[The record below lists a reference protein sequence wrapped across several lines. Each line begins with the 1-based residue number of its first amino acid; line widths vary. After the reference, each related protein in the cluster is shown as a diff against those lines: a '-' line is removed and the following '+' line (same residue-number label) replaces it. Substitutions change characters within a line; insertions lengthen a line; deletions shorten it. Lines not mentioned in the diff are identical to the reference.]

1 MTFTIHELANYLNL
15 APSTVSKAL
24 NDYPHVSSKTK
35 QRVLEAARELNYY
48 PSAAA
53 RDLRR
58 RKTNR
63 IGFSYGYT
71 SYDIGEL
78 ASRIINGAVE
88 AAEKADF
95 NVMLYPN
102 SENQLGKLTRICKTR
117 EVDGLLLLGG
127 SQVADSIDMLQEEQI
142 PFVVLIG
149 EAEELDVPFATADY
163 WGATLEAARHLI
175 ELGHTR
181 IGYVGQEALGNYH
194 RHRIASY
201 KHALK
206 EANLVFDETWIVS
219 AGTAPGDG
227 HPAMQKLINHADP
240 PSAVLVIHDPLA
252 IECLQAVRDAGLRVP
267 EDVAIIGSDNIQESR
282 FTNPPLT
289 TIHPPFAEIGLR
301 AMDNLLLQI
310 ESEESL
316 PLFRIA
322 LPAQLVIRQSTIGET
337 KPE

>member
-1 MTFTIHELANYLNL
+1 MTITIRDLADHLNL

-24 NDYPHVSSKTK
+24 NDYPHISTKTK

-71 SYDIGEL
+71 TYDIGEL
-78 ASRIINGAVE
+78 ASRVINGAVE

-102 SENQLGKLTRICKTR
+102 SENQLGKLTRICMTR

-127 SQVADSIDMLQEEQI
+127 SQVAGSIDMLQEEQI
-142 PFVVLIG
+142 PFVVLVG
-149 EAEELDVPFATADY
+149 EGEELDVPFATADY
-163 WGATLEAARHLI
+163 WGATIEAARHLI

-181 IGYVGQEALGNYH
+181 IGYVGQAALGNFH
-194 RHRIASY
+194 SHRIASY

-206 EANLVFDETWIVS
+206 EVNLAIDETLIVS
-219 AGTAPGDG
+219 AGTEPGDG
-227 HPAMQKLINHADP
+227 HPAMQTLLDHVDP
-240 PSAVLVIHDPLA
+240 PTAVLVIHDPLA

-267 EDVAIIGSDNIQESR
+267 EDVAIIGADNMQESR
-282 FTNPPLT
+282 FTDPPLT

-301 AMDNLLLQI
+301 AMENLLLQI
-310 ESEESL
+310 ESEENL
-316 PLFRIA
+316 PSFRIA
-322 LPAQLVIRQSTIGET
+322 LPAPLVIRQSTIGET
-337 KPE
+337 KPV